1 MGIQAVVAKFH
12 LDEDSKQEEE
22 KEANASAEDRS
33 GYHTQNFTK
42 SAVQNQKTRIQRQNL
57 IQ

>member
-12 LDEDSKQEEE
+12 LEEDSKQEEQ
-22 KEANASAEDRS
+22 KDANASAEGQS
-33 GYHTQNFTK
+33 GHYTQNFAK
-42 SAVQNQKTRIQRQNL
+42 KGIQNQKTRMQRQNL